1 MKTTKLTGKQIEKLA
16 ILLANQFMG
25 KTILVGNKYGY
36 NNEQLYYGIPKLA
49 DNNRR
54 IYTDTIEISNKQFG
68 KSVLKINAFN
78 YVEMGYN
85 EFYKTIN
92 VNVAKLLNFT
102 NGQEVINKALFMV
115 NLQNN

>member
-1 MKTTKLTGKQIEKLA
+1 MKTTKLTTEQIEKLA
-16 ILLANQFMG
+16 IVLANQFMG

-36 NNEQLYYGIPKLA
+36 NNEQLYYGIPKLS
-49 DNNRR
+49 DNNMR
-54 IYTDTIEISNKQFG
+54 IYKDTIEISNKQFG
-68 KSVLKINAFN
+68 KSVLKINAFD

-85 EFYKTIN
+85 KFYSPININ
-92 VNVAKLLNFT
+92 VSKLLNFT